1 LSIAVGIL
9 PETYNNVDA
18 QPRLEERNHFRLE
31 AGNAYISGAEM
42 YTSAMTE
49 VTVTTARTMLPA
61 LIRQARED
69 GVVLTRRGKRVA
81 VLVDVETF
89 ERMEQALEDAADVTA
104 YDEAMAEE
112 GPNIPWEQV
121 KVDLGLS

>member
-1 LSIAVGIL
+1 
-9 PETYNNVDA
+9 
-18 QPRLEERNHFRLE
+18 
-31 AGNAYISGAEM
+31 
-42 YTSAMTE
+42 MTE